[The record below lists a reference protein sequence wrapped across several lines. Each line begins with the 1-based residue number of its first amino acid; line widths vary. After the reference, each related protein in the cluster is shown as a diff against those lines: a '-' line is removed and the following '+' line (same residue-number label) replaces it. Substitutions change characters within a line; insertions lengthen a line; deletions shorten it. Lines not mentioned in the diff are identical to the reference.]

1 MLSLCFKSGRSRL
14 HHAVLGI
21 LLAHLLAVMA
31 LAALPKVHDLVHDHA
46 HGHDHDHYHAH
57 ECAVTV
63 FLNGG
68 YSASIAV
75 PIIIGAMAWTLLAFI
90 RPSRVWVEN
99 LFLSRS
105 VLEHGPP
112 AC

>member
-1 MLSLCFKSGRSRL
+1 MSPFQFKSGRSRL

-31 LAALPKVHDLVHDHA
+31 LAALPKVHALVHHHA
-46 HGHDHDHYHAH
+46 HDHDHDHSHPH

-68 YSASIAV
+68 YSAAV
-75 PIIIGAMAWTLLAFI
+75 GIPIVVGAISWTLLALI
-90 RPSRVWVEN
+90 RPSLVWVES

-105 VLEHGPP
+105 VLEHAPP
-112 AC
+112 AR